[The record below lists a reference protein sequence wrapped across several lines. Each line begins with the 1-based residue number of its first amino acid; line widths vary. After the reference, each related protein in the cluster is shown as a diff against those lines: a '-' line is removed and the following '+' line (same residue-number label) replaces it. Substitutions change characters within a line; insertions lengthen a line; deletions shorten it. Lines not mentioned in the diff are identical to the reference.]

1 MIVFYAGLI
10 SLIVVIMIIILS
22 YLLATRSRA
31 SESDDRIKS
40 VYKVRSVYFIALI
53 TVIVTVLGFT
63 LNSNL
68 LPYPQELT
76 DQPVEIVQ
84 VRGAMWKWELSKD
97 QLSIGKLIEF
107 QLSSKDVNHGFGIYN
122 SKGELITQTQVMP
135 GYTNRLRHRF
145 DKSGKYTVLCLEYCG
160 YAHHRMITTFEV
172 K

>member
-68 LPYPQELT
+68 LPYP
-76 DQPVEIVQ
+76 
-84 VRGAMWKWELSKD
+84 
-97 QLSIGKLIEF
+97 
-107 QLSSKDVNHGFGIYN
+107 
-122 SKGELITQTQVMP
+122 
-135 GYTNRLRHRF
+135 
-145 DKSGKYTVLCLEYCG
+145 
-160 YAHHRMITTFEV
+160 
-172 K
+172 